1 MLYFAENLASLL
13 DWSSIGPALVD
24 HEVIVMPVDYSELVI
39 MISCR
44 TVAGKLLLMHMLVE
58 VLNSVDRP

>member
-1 MLYFAENLASLL
+1 M
-13 DWSSIGPALVD
+13 VD

-44 TVAGKLLLMHMLVE
+44 TVPGKLLLMHMLVE